1 MRNIAKIMLGA
12 ASAIALTAGAAAAQ
26 DEGWCSD
33 QTIRVFS
40 GGPAGGAF
48 NSIIDRG
55 ALQAA
60 ADTGANVEIVYSEWD
75 FDKGMSRSML
85 NFSE

>member
-1 MRNIAKIMLGA
+1 MRKTGTFLIGV
-12 ASAIALTAGAAAAQ
+12 ASAAALMTTAATAQ
-26 DEGWCSD
+26 EAGWCSD

-60 ADTGANVEIVYSEWD
+60 ADTGANVE
-75 FDKGMSRSML
+75 
-85 NFSE
+85 

>member
-1 MRNIAKIMLGA
+1 MKKLVLGMLA
-12 ASAIALTAGAAAAQ
+12 TVSSMALLMAPAGAQEA
-26 DEGWCSD
+26 GWCSD
-33 QTIRVFS
+33 KTIRVFS

-60 ADTGANVEIVYSEWD
+60 ADTGANVQLIYSEWD
-75 FDKGMSRSML
+75 FDKKIGRAHV
-85 NFSE
+85 